1 MGQILVVLGGWGQV
15 VQKVPIFTPKGTSL
29 FESASFEPFCVTIG

>member
-1 MGQILVVLGGWGQV
+1 V

-29 FESASFEPFCVTIG
+29 FESASFKPFCVTIG